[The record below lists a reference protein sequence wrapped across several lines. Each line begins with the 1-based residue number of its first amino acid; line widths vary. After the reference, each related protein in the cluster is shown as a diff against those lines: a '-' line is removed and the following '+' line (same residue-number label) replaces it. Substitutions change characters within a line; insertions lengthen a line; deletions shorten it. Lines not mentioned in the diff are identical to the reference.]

1 MKALN
6 IATCH
11 LIESGHGSIYEPVRE
26 IDNRKIYINGDFS
39 VVKLCEKDYA
49 VLWKNVIIGE
59 FLGVNSELCDRLA
72 TKNEPDPRIA
82 GMQKYNYK
90 EAIKDI
96 EEAPIFAK
104 KYNFTIC

>member
-6 IATCH
+6 ISTCR
-11 LIESGHGSIYEPVRE
+11 LIKSGYGSIYEPVRE
-26 IDNRKIYINGDFS
+26 IENHKIYINGDFS
-39 VVKLCEKDYA
+39 VVKICEKYFA
-49 VLWKNVIIGE
+49 VLWKNIIVGE
-59 FLGVNSELCDRLA
+59 FVGVNSELCDRLA
-72 TKNEPDPRIA
+72 TKNEPDQHID
-82 GMQKYNYK
+82 GMQKYNYR